1 MAALRSFLRKRCS
14 TCNELMMTRRL
25 ISTEPIIDS
34 SSFAQRLRDLPKDLP
49 GTKIKREVSQ
59 LIGRTPLV
67 FLNKV
72 TEGSGAYIAVK
83 QEMMQPTSSIK
94 DRPAFAMINDAEKK
108 NLISPGKTTLIE
120 PTSGNMG
127 ISMAFMAAMK
137 GYKMVLTMPSYTSL
151 ERRVTM
157 RAFGADLI
165 LTDPTKGMGGTVK
178 KAYDLLEST
187 PNAFMLQ
194 QFSNPANTQVHFET
208 TGPEI
213 WEDTLG
219 KVDIFVMGIG
229 SGGTVSGVGQ
239 YLKSQNPNVQIYGV
253 EPAESNVLN
262 GGKPGPHHIT
272 GNGVGFKPDI
282 LDMDVMEKVL
292 EVSSEDAVNMARELA
307 LKEGLMVGISSG
319 ANTVAALRLARMP
332 ENKGKLIVTVHP
344 SFGERYLSS
353 VLFQELRNEAENMQP
368 VIIEGKKYLAAQ
380 FCIWCSRVS
389 SKLPLMAAL
398 RSFLTKRCLTYNELM
413 MTRRLM
419 STEPIIDSPSFAQR
433 LRDLRTDLLDTKI
446 KREVYQLIGRTP
458 LVFLNK
464 VTEGCGAYIA
474 VKQEMMMPT
483 ASIKD
488 RPAFSMIT
496 DAEKKNLISPGKTT
510 LIEPTS
516 GNMGISMAFMAA
528 MRGYK
533 MVLTMPSY
541 TSLERRVTMRAFG
554 AGLVLT
560 DPTKGMEGTV
570 KKAYGLLESTPNAFM
585 LQQFSNPANTQAH
598 FETTGPE
605 IWEDTLGKVDIF
617 VMGIGSGGTVSGVGQ
632 YLKSQNPNVKI
643 YGVEPA
649 ESNVLNGGKPGP
661 HHITGNGVGFKP
673 DILDMDVMEKVLE
686 VSSEDAVNMARELA
700 LKEGLLVGI
709 SSGANAIAALRLARM
724 PENKGKLI
732 VTVLPSFGER
742 YLSSVL
748 FQELRREAENLQP
761 VAVD

>member
-1 MAALRSFLRKRCS
+1 MAALRSFLRKRCL
-14 TCNELMMTRRL
+14 TCDELMMTRRL

-34 SSFAQRLRDLPKDLP
+34 PSFAQRLRDLPKDLP

-72 TEGSGAYIAVK
+72 TEGCGAYIAVK

-127 ISMAFMAAMK
+127 ISMAFMAAMN

-368 VIIEGKKYLAAQ
+368 V
-380 FCIWCSRVS
+380 
-389 SKLPLMAAL
+389 
-398 RSFLTKRCLTYNELM
+398 
-413 MTRRLM
+413 
-419 STEPIIDSPSFAQR
+419 
-433 LRDLRTDLLDTKI
+433 
-446 KREVYQLIGRTP
+446 
-458 LVFLNK
+458 
-464 VTEGCGAYIA
+464 
-474 VKQEMMMPT
+474 
-483 ASIKD
+483 
-488 RPAFSMIT
+488 
-496 DAEKKNLISPGKTT
+496 
-510 LIEPTS
+510 
-516 GNMGISMAFMAA
+516 
-528 MRGYK
+528 
-533 MVLTMPSY
+533 
-541 TSLERRVTMRAFG
+541 
-554 AGLVLT
+554 
-560 DPTKGMEGTV
+560 
-570 KKAYGLLESTPNAFM
+570 
-585 LQQFSNPANTQAH
+585 
-598 FETTGPE
+598 
-605 IWEDTLGKVDIF
+605 
-617 VMGIGSGGTVSGVGQ
+617 
-632 YLKSQNPNVKI
+632 
-643 YGVEPA
+643 
-649 ESNVLNGGKPGP
+649 
-661 HHITGNGVGFKP
+661 
-673 DILDMDVMEKVLE
+673 
-686 VSSEDAVNMARELA
+686 
-700 LKEGLLVGI
+700 
-709 SSGANAIAALRLARM
+709 
-724 PENKGKLI
+724 
-732 VTVLPSFGER
+732 
-742 YLSSVL
+742 
-748 FQELRREAENLQP
+748 
-761 VAVD
+761 AVD

>member
-1 MAALRSFLRKRCS
+1 MAALRSFLRKRCL
-14 TCNELMMTRRL
+14 TCDELMMTRRL

-34 SSFAQRLRDLPKDLP
+34 PSFAQRLRDLPKDLP

-72 TEGSGAYIAVK
+72 TEGCGAYIAVK

-239 YLKSQNPNVQIYGV
+239 YLKSQKSNVQIYGV

-368 VIIEGKKYLAAQ
+368 V
-380 FCIWCSRVS
+380 
-389 SKLPLMAAL
+389 
-398 RSFLTKRCLTYNELM
+398 
-413 MTRRLM
+413 
-419 STEPIIDSPSFAQR
+419 
-433 LRDLRTDLLDTKI
+433 
-446 KREVYQLIGRTP
+446 
-458 LVFLNK
+458 
-464 VTEGCGAYIA
+464 
-474 VKQEMMMPT
+474 
-483 ASIKD
+483 
-488 RPAFSMIT
+488 
-496 DAEKKNLISPGKTT
+496 
-510 LIEPTS
+510 
-516 GNMGISMAFMAA
+516 
-528 MRGYK
+528 
-533 MVLTMPSY
+533 
-541 TSLERRVTMRAFG
+541 
-554 AGLVLT
+554 
-560 DPTKGMEGTV
+560 
-570 KKAYGLLESTPNAFM
+570 
-585 LQQFSNPANTQAH
+585 
-598 FETTGPE
+598 
-605 IWEDTLGKVDIF
+605 
-617 VMGIGSGGTVSGVGQ
+617 
-632 YLKSQNPNVKI
+632 
-643 YGVEPA
+643 
-649 ESNVLNGGKPGP
+649 
-661 HHITGNGVGFKP
+661 
-673 DILDMDVMEKVLE
+673 
-686 VSSEDAVNMARELA
+686 
-700 LKEGLLVGI
+700 
-709 SSGANAIAALRLARM
+709 
-724 PENKGKLI
+724 
-732 VTVLPSFGER
+732 
-742 YLSSVL
+742 
-748 FQELRREAENLQP
+748 
-761 VAVD
+761 AVD

>member
-1 MAALRSFLRKRCS
+1 MAALRSFINKRS
-14 TCNELMMTRRL
+14 LTCNELMMTRRL
-25 ISTEPIIDS
+25 VSTEPIINS
-34 SSFAQRLRDLPKDLP
+34 PPFAQRLRDLPKDLR

-72 TEGSGAYIAVK
+72 TEGCGAYIAVK
-83 QEMMQPTSSIK
+83 QEMMQPTASIK

-108 NLISPGKTTLIE
+108 NLISPEKTTLIE

-178 KAYDLLEST
+178 KAYELLEST

-239 YLKSQNPNVQIYGV
+239 YLKSQNPNVKIYGV
-253 EPAESNVLN
+253 EPAESNILN

-319 ANTVAALRLARMP
+319 ANTIAALRLARMP

-353 VLFQELRNEAENMQP
+353 VLFQELRKEAENMQP
-368 VIIEGKKYLAAQ
+368 V
-380 FCIWCSRVS
+380 
-389 SKLPLMAAL
+389 
-398 RSFLTKRCLTYNELM
+398 
-413 MTRRLM
+413 
-419 STEPIIDSPSFAQR
+419 
-433 LRDLRTDLLDTKI
+433 
-446 KREVYQLIGRTP
+446 
-458 LVFLNK
+458 
-464 VTEGCGAYIA
+464 
-474 VKQEMMMPT
+474 
-483 ASIKD
+483 
-488 RPAFSMIT
+488 
-496 DAEKKNLISPGKTT
+496 
-510 LIEPTS
+510 
-516 GNMGISMAFMAA
+516 
-528 MRGYK
+528 
-533 MVLTMPSY
+533 
-541 TSLERRVTMRAFG
+541 
-554 AGLVLT
+554 
-560 DPTKGMEGTV
+560 
-570 KKAYGLLESTPNAFM
+570 
-585 LQQFSNPANTQAH
+585 
-598 FETTGPE
+598 
-605 IWEDTLGKVDIF
+605 
-617 VMGIGSGGTVSGVGQ
+617 
-632 YLKSQNPNVKI
+632 
-643 YGVEPA
+643 
-649 ESNVLNGGKPGP
+649 
-661 HHITGNGVGFKP
+661 
-673 DILDMDVMEKVLE
+673 
-686 VSSEDAVNMARELA
+686 
-700 LKEGLLVGI
+700 
-709 SSGANAIAALRLARM
+709 
-724 PENKGKLI
+724 
-732 VTVLPSFGER
+732 
-742 YLSSVL
+742 
-748 FQELRREAENLQP
+748 
-761 VAVD
+761 AVD